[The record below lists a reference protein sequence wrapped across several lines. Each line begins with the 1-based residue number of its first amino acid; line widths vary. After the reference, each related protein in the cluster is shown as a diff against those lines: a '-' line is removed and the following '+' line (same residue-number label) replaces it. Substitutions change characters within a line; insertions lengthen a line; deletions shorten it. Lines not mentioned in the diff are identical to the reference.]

1 MNWNNSYRR
10 IVHIYRALSNGF
22 RELRT
27 QAMLELFEDYENDAY
42 KIRYLSAFGHT
53 QIRSHYLSHHA
64 LVPSRSTIM
73 LVSSAALSYIY

>member
-1 MNWNNSYRR
+1 
-10 IVHIYRALSNGF
+10 
-22 RELRT
+22 
-27 QAMLELFEDYENDAY
+27 MLELFEDYENDAY